1 MNIETFKAGN
11 AEAQKLNAEIQ
22 RAHGALEEN
31 KRQFDKLCAE
41 YNATYGCNITAENL
55 EAELASVMQTVQ
67 AQANAQAQ
75 AIAAAKNGIIVD
87 DSANAEAPVA
97 QTAPS
102 PVTGTI
108 PQSQQTVAPVQ
119 TAIPQPQTAPS
130 PVQGT
135 IPQPQVAPAPVE
147 SVPEAP
153 APRPMSAASLSSQ
166 AFAQSSV
173 APNLTDPTANAPK
186 TNETA
191 GSIQGTGIPNWG
203 NPGQVVDFSA
213 MLGGKF
219 GG

>member
-87 DSANAEAPVA
+87 DSANAEAPVT

-102 PVTGTI
+102 PATGTI
-108 PQSQQTVAPVQ
+108 PQPQQTVAPVR
-119 TAIPQPQTAPS
+119 TAIPQPQVASS

-135 IPQPQVAPAPVE
+135 IPQPQVAPASVE
-147 SVPEAP
+147 EAP

-186 TNETA
+186 TSETA
-191 GSIQGTGIPNWG
+191 GSIQGSGIPNWG